1 MKVVWAPLAEKR
13 AREAVD
19 YIASERPGAAA
30 KWLDQLLERVGTLNR
45 LAKRGR
51 QVPEIALPNFREIL
65 HAPYRVV
72 YRLDRTQVVILTLR
86 HQQRAWDP
94 DEVTLVSKGDTSR

>member
-13 AREAVD
+13 ALEAVN

-30 KWLDQLLERVGTLNR
+30 EWLDQLLERVGTLNR

-51 QVPEIALPNFREIL
+51 HVPEIALPRYREIL

-72 YRLDRTQVVILTLR
+72 YRLDRIQVVILTLR
-86 HQQRAWDP
+86 HQRRAWDP
-94 DEVTLVSKGDTSR
+94 NEVPDYRGSQD

>member
-13 AREAVD
+13 ALEAVN
-19 YIASERPGAAA
+19 YIASENPGAAA
-30 KWLDQLLERVGTLNR
+30 KWLDRLLERVGALDR
-45 LAKRGR
+45 FAKRGR
-51 QVPEIALPNFREIL
+51 EVPELAVPNYREIL

-86 HQQRAWDP
+86 HQRRAWDP
-94 DEVTLVSKGDTSR
+94 DEVPDIAGSRD